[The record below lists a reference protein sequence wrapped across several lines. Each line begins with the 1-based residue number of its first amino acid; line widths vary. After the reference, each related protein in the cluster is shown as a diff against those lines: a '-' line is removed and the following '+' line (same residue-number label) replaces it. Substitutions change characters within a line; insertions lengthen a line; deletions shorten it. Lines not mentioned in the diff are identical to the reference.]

1 MLICLK
7 SKHLTKL
14 KELGP
19 LSKGGEVYDLLNK
32 CKALGKKAKELRG
45 PKSSV
50 PSGYRDFVPEKETS
64 DRLVNA
70 YFRTFES
77 AYRILHIPTFE
88 EEYASYWNNPAAA
101 DMAFVIKL
109 LLVMAI
115 GTSFYEDPIQPS
127 SLHPKAQHWIA
138 AAQAWVSAPSEKHRL
153 NIVGLQIHCLLLV
166 ARQVK
171 SVGGDLTWIASGSV
185 YHLAMSLGLHRDPV
199 HFPKMGPYY
208 AEMRR
213 RLWATVLELSLQSS
227 QDLGMSPLINTE
239 DYDTELPANI
249 DDSEISETTKKA
261 PMSKPV
267 TTFTR
272 TSIQISLMRTFCT
285 RLEIAK
291 AVNSFRN
298 EISYEDTLRLG
309 ST

>member
-1 MLICLK
+1 M
-7 SKHLTKL
+7 SNF

-19 LSKGGEVYDLLNK
+19 LSKGGEIFDMLNK
-32 CKALGKKAKELRG
+32 CKALGRKAKGYQSAE
-45 PKSSV
+45 SSI
-50 PSGYRDFVPEKETS
+50 PSGYRDYVPDRSIS

-77 AYRILHIPTFE
+77 VYRILHIPTFE
-88 EEYASYWNNPAAA
+88 EEYESYWKNPVEANV
-101 DMAFVIKL
+101 AFVIKL

-115 GTSFYEDPIQPS
+115 GTCFYEDPILS
-127 SLHPKAQHWIA
+127 TSLHPNAHHWIS

-153 NIVGLQIHCLLLV
+153 NIVGLQIHCLLLI
-166 ARQVK
+166 ARQVN
-171 SVGGDLTWIASGSV
+171 SFGGDLTWIFAGSI
-185 YHLAMSLGLHRDPV
+185 YHLAMCLGLHRDPV
-199 HFPKMGPYY
+199 HFPKMGPFH

-227 QDLGMSPLINTE
+227 QDLGMSPLINTQ

-249 DDSEISETTKKA
+249 DDSEINESIKKA
-261 PMSKPV
+261 PISKPA

-272 TSIQISLMRTFCT
+272 TSIQLSLMRSFCT

-291 AVNSFRN
+291 AVNSFRS
-298 EISYEDTLRLG
+298 ETSYEETLRLG